1 MDKLI
6 LFKKS
11 NLNKLLSKRQ
21 GETKFGQHVKIL
33 TNISNIYEQLKN
45 LDVEYVIFGIPEDIG
60 VLANQGKLGTSKAWD
75 ATIKVLLNI
84 QSNIH
89 TRAKDILIL
98 GHLDFTQ
105 EMEYCAKLDVAQ
117 KKDLKKIRDLV
128 SQIDTHV
135 TYLVNQIVSAGKKP
149 IIVGG
154 GQNNAYGIIKGT
166 SLAFNKAVNAVN
178 LDAYPDFKPEEGR
191 HNGNGFSYAFAEGF
205 LGRYFAFGL
214 HENYTSEKTLTT
226 LNKIKAV
233 KYNTFES
240 IEVKN
245 DLEFDSQMERALKHV
260 SKDTFGID
268 IDCDAI
274 EGIPSNA
281 MTPSGFS
288 VNKVRRFV
296 NYFAKHEH
304 AQYLHVCEA
313 APKKKTEY
321 QIGKLI
327 TYLITDFIKV

>member
-33 TNISNIYEQLKN
+33 TNISNIYEQLKD

-60 VLANQGKLGTSKAWD
+60 VLANLGKSGSSKAWD

-84 QSNIH
+84 QSNTY
-89 TRAKDILIL
+89 TRAKDVLLL
-98 GHLDFTQ
+98 GHLDFAQ
-105 EMEYCAKLDVAQ
+105 EMEQCAKLDVTH
-117 KKDLKKIRDLV
+117 KKDLKKVRDLV

-149 IIVGG
+149 IVVGG

-166 SLAFNKAVNAVN
+166 SLALNKAINAVN
-178 LDAYPDFKPEEGR
+178 LDTQSDFKPEEGR

-205 LGRYFAFGL
+205 LGRYFVFGL
-214 HENYTSEKTLTT
+214 HENYISEKTLTT
-226 LNKIKAV
+226 LDKVKAV

-240 IEVKN
+240 IEVKSE
-245 DLEFDSQMERALKHV
+245 LEYGSQMERALKHV
-260 SKDTFGID
+260 SKDMFGIE
-268 IDCDAI
+268 IDCAAI
-274 EGIPSNA
+274 EGISSSS

-288 VNKVRRFV
+288 VNKARRFV
-296 NYFAKHEH
+296 NYFGKHEH
-304 AQYLHVCEA
+304 AQYLHICEA

-327 TYLITDFIKV
+327 TYLITDFIK